1 MDIEQARQDI
11 LKWVTDFVEVANPAL
26 GGWAPCPYA
35 RAARVNNLLDIRAGG
50 ADPYVDLRGIT
61 DMSGRDV
68 IALVYDPRE
77 FPAEEFNDLV
87 NSANPAF
94 MAGRGLIAL
103 ADHPQDREEVNGVC
117 MNQGQYAIVFVQ
129 DLAKL
134 NRFARQLAEKRFYQ
148 GWPEDYLQTLFQGRE
163 DPRS

>member
-1 MDIEQARQDI
+1 MNIEQARQDI
-11 LKWVTDFVEVANPAL
+11 LRWVTDFVEVANPAL

-50 ADPYVDLRGIT
+50 ADPYVDLRGVA

-68 IALVYDPRE
+68 IALVYDPQL
-77 FPAEEFNDLV
+77 FSADEFNELIH
-87 NSANPAF
+87 SANPAF
-94 MAGRGLIAL
+94 MAGRGMIAL
-103 ADHPQDREEVNGVC
+103 ADHPQDREEVNGVV

-134 NRFARQLAEKRFYQ
+134 NRFARQLADRGFYQ
-148 GWPEDYLQTLFQGRE
+148 GWPEHYLQTLFQGRE

>member
-1 MDIEQARQDI
+1 MDIEQARRDI
-11 LKWVTDFVEVANPAL
+11 LQWVTDFVEVANPAL

-35 RAARVNNLLDIRAGG
+35 RAARVNNLLEIRAGG
-50 ADPYVDLRGIT
+50 ADPYVDLRGVT
-61 DMSGRDV
+61 DMAGRDV
-68 IALVYDPRE
+68 IALVYDHTM
-77 FPAEEFNDLV
+77 FTGEEFNELV
-87 NSANPAF
+87 YSANPAF
-94 MAGRGLIAL
+94 LAGRGLMAL
-103 ADHPQDREEVNGVC
+103 ADHPSDKEEVNGVV

-134 NRFARQLAEKRFYQ
+134 NRFARQLAEKGFYQ

>member
-11 LKWVTDFVEVANPAL
+11 LKWVTDFVEVSNPAL

-35 RAARVNNLLDIRAGG
+35 RAARVNNLLEIRAGG
-50 ADPYVDLRGIT
+50 ADPYVDLRGVN
-61 DMSGRDV
+61 DMRGLDV
-68 IALVYDPRE
+68 ISLVYDPQE
-77 FPAEEFNDLV
+77 FSAAEFNDLV
-87 NSANPAF
+87 NSANAAF

-103 ADHPQDREEVNGVC
+103 ADHPGDREEVNGVI

-134 NRFARQLAEKRFYQ
+134 NRFARQLAEKGFYH
-148 GWPEDYLQTLFQGRE
+148 GWPEDYLQTLFRGRE